1 MTNSG
6 RSQWKENE
14 MRGKPQAGIPVGQ
27 EQVREVECLHPMR
40 ASALSFACMLSS
52 TFVWA
57 ADAPVDFNREVRPIL
72 SDRCYGCHGP
82 DADKGRKA
90 GLRLDEFA
98 GATKEL
104 KSGDR
109 AIVPG
114 DVEKSAMVHRLRSDD
129 PEEIMPPP
137 ELHRP
142 LSAAEKDVLTRWI
155 KQGAKY
161 DPHWAFVSPQSQP
174 VPKVADKTWGRDP
187 IDAFISSKA
196 SQAGLKTSAEADRT
210 TLLRRASFALTG
222 LPPTNDEVTAFLA
235 DTAPDAYERRVD
247 ALLASPRYGEHL
259 AVGWLDLSRYADTWG
274 YTGDKAMFAWPWRD
288 WVLKAFNENKPYDQ
302 FLTEQLAGDL
312 LPSPTQDQRVATAY
326 NRLHRMTF
334 EGGSIAEEFRQDGI
348 NDRVMTAGYGFMG
361 LTMECSR
368 CHDHKYDP
376 ISQRDYFSMAAMFGD
391 QNENGLL
398 SYHGEVPPPF
408 VRLYKD
414 DAERKKEAE
423 LRAAVT
429 VAEMALSAVRSEHLG
444 KPAVQT
450 PPPVAHFPLESFV
463 KSGVEDAVAGGKP
476 AVFERRGSPED
487 LQLTPGVKGQAVK
500 FDGDA
505 GFKLPDFKQLGRFDP
520 FTFSAFV
527 RLGERNA
534 RATVLH
540 STGFYTGDGDAT
552 GVELLIAQG
561 KLRWSMIHLWP
572 NSAASVETTDELP
585 VGGWRRVTVTYDG
598 SSRAAGLRVYLD
610 GREAK
615 TTVVRDTL
623 HAKPRDN
630 PLEIGSRSRDAGF
643 RNGSLDEIQLW
654 RTALTAAEVAVLHGA
669 EASGLPPAILSEH
682 ARLRVDPAYAQAW
695 TRLQAAQRALAAHQ
709 ESAPAFFAMEH
720 SDLAPKAYVLTRG
733 EYDKPDLAKPCEPGV
748 PTRIFPWD
756 ASLPKN
762 RLGLA
767 RWLTDPR
774 HPLTSRVIINRL
786 WAQVFGAGL
795 VATSENLGMQGDLP
809 THPELLDTLA
819 VDFVRS
825 GWDTKAMLRR
835 FVLSSTFRQTST
847 PTAEA
852 REKDPANKYL
862 ARGPVLRLTAEMVR
876 DQALV
881 ASGRLVEKVGGESVP
896 ESANRRSVYTYRKRT
911 APPDNMLIFDAGS
924 REVCQ
929 PKRLN
934 TNTPLQALVLLNNPG
949 FVEAA
954 KGLAAKVSKA
964 SADPSAQIAAAFRH
978 VCTREPRPS
987 ELAALNEL
995 YVTQKASPPKLTPV
1009 AAATPQPAAAA
1020 RPDQKSKKKAAP
1032 EPPPVVT
1039 KMPADPALAALT
1051 LVCSTI
1057 LASDAAV
1064 TSR

>member
-1 MTNSG
+1 
-6 RSQWKENE
+6 
-14 MRGKPQAGIPVGQ
+14 MRFDAFVLLVI
-27 EQVREVECLHPMR
+27 C
-40 ASALSFACMLSS
+40 ASASAWS
-52 TFVWA
+52 A
-57 ADAPVDFNREVRPIL
+57 EQAVDFNREVRPLL

-82 DADKGRKA
+82 DANKGRKA
-90 GLRLDEFA
+90 GLRLDEPE
-98 GATKEL
+98 GAMKKL
-104 KSGDR
+104 KSGEI
-109 AIVPG
+109 AVVPG
-114 DVEKSAMVHRLRSDD
+114 DVEKSAMVHRMLSTD

-161 DPHWAFVSPQSQP
+161 DQHWAFVSPRAHP
-174 VPKVADKTWGRDP
+174 TPPIAEPTWAKDP
-187 IDAFISSKA
+187 LDAFIAEKA
-196 SQAGLKTSAEADRT
+196 ANLGLKTSASADRT

-222 LPPTNDEVTAFLA
+222 LPPTNAEVDAFLN
-235 DTAPDAYERRVD
+235 DHAPDAYEKRVD
-247 ALLASPRYGEHL
+247 AMLASPRYGEHL

-288 WVLKAFNENKPYDQ
+288 WVLKAFNDNMPYDR

-312 LPSPTQDQRVATAY
+312 LPRPTQDQRVATAY

-408 VRLYKD
+408 VRLYNS
-414 DAERKKEAE
+414 DAERTKEAE
-423 LRAAVT
+423 LLAAVT
-429 VAEMALSAVRSEHLG
+429 AAEMALKADKAGYAG
-444 KPAVQT
+444 KPEVTLPA
-450 PPPVAHFPLESFV
+450 PVAHFSLEAFT
-463 KSGVEDAVAGGKP
+463 KTGVDDAIAGGKP

-487 LQLTPGVKGQAVK
+487 LQLVPGVKGQAVK

-505 GFKLPDFKQLGRFDP
+505 GFKLPEFKQLGRFDA
-520 FTFSAFV
+520 FTFSAFL
-527 RLGERNA
+527 RLGEKNA

-552 GVELLIAQG
+552 GVELLVVHG

-572 NSAASVETTDELP
+572 NSAASVETEAELP
-585 VGGWRRVTVTYDG
+585 IGAWQRVTVTYDG
-598 SSRAAGLRVYLD
+598 SSKASGLHVYLD
-610 GREAK
+610 GRETK
-615 TTVVRDTL
+615 TKVVRDTL

-630 PLEIGSRSRDAGF
+630 ALEIGSRSRDAGF

-654 RTALTAAEVAVLHGA
+654 RSALTAAEVAVLHGVEPSSLA
-669 EASGLPPAILSEH
+669 PAILSEH

-709 ESAPAFFAMEH
+709 EGAPAFFAMEH
-720 SDLAPKAYVLTRG
+720 SDLAPKSYVLTRG

-756 ASLPKN
+756 ESLPKN

-767 RWLTDPR
+767 RWLTDPK

-825 GWDTKAMLRR
+825 GWNMKAMLRR
-835 FVLSSTFRQTST
+835 FVLSATFRQSST

-852 REKDPANKYL
+852 REKDPSNKYL

-876 DQALV
+876 DQALL
-881 ASGRLVEKVGGESVP
+881 ASGMLVERVGGESVQ
-896 ESANRRSVYTYRKRT
+896 ESAHRRSLYTYRKRT

-954 KGLAAKVSKA
+954 MSLAVKVSKA
-964 SADPSAQIAAAFRH
+964 SSDPSVQIAAAFRH

-987 ELAALNEL
+987 EIAALNEL
-995 YVTQKASPPKLTPV
+995 YALQKANPPQF
-1009 AAATPQPAAAA
+1009 A
-1020 RPDQKSKKKAAP
+1020 
-1032 EPPPVVT
+1032 PPPPPSSKPAKADSKVDPKAKKTAT
-1039 KMPADPALAALT
+1039 KKTVPPPPAPIIPKIPAEPSLAALT

>member
-1 MTNSG
+1 
-6 RSQWKENE
+6 
-14 MRGKPQAGIPVGQ
+14 
-27 EQVREVECLHPMR
+27 MR
-40 ASALSFACMLSS
+40 AAAFPMLCLLAVSHG
-52 TFVWA
+52 WA
-57 ADAPVDFNREVRPIL
+57 AEVPVDFNREVRPIL

-98 GATKEL
+98 GATKTL
-104 KSGDR
+104 KSGEV
-109 AIVPG
+109 AVVPG
-114 DVEKSAMVHRLRSDD
+114 DVGKSALVQRILSED
-129 PEEIMPPP
+129 EEEVMPPP

-142 LSAAEKDVLTRWI
+142 LTKPEKDILIRWVR
-155 KQGAKY
+155 QGARY
-161 DPHWAFVSPQSQP
+161 DPHWAFVSPRSYP
-174 VPKVADKTWGRDP
+174 SPAVADAAWPKDP
-187 IDAFISSKA
+187 LDSFIAAKA
-196 SQAGLKTSAEADRT
+196 ATAGLQPSAPADRT

-222 LPPTNDEVTAFLA
+222 LPPTNEEVAAFLA
-235 DTAPDAYERRVD
+235 DPSPDAYAKRVD
-247 ALLASPRYGEHL
+247 AMLASPRYGEHL
-259 AVGWLDLSRYADTWG
+259 AVAWLDLSRYADTWG

-288 WVLKAFNENKPYDQ
+288 WVLKAFNDNLPYDR

-312 LPSPTQDQRVATAY
+312 LPDRTQDQRVATAY
-326 NRLHRMTF
+326 NRIHRMTF

-376 ISQRDYFSMAAMFGD
+376 ISQKDYFSMAAMFGD

-398 SYHGEVPPPF
+398 SFHGEVPPPF
-408 VRLYKD
+408 VRLYKSEE
-414 DAERKKEAE
+414 ERRKEAD
-423 LRAAVT
+423 LRAAVR
-429 VAEMALSAVRSEHLG
+429 VAEEGLVAVSVAPTKAEV
-444 KPAVQT
+444 KVPA
-450 PPPVAHFPLESFV
+450 PVARFPLDAFT
-463 KSGVEDAVAGGKP
+463 KTGVDDAGGGKP
-476 AVFERRGSPED
+476 AKFERRGSPED
-487 LQLTPGVKGQAVK
+487 LKLVPGILGQAVK

-505 GFKLPDFKQLGRFDP
+505 GFKLEDFRQLGRFDA

-527 RLGERNA
+527 RLGEKNA

-552 GVELLIAQG
+552 GIELLVTQG
-561 KLRWSMIHLWP
+561 RLRWSMIHLWP
-572 NSAASVETTDELP
+572 NSAASIETVAALP
-585 VGGWRRVTVTYDG
+585 VDEWRRVTATYDG
-598 SSRAAGLRVYLD
+598 SSKASGLRLYLD
-610 GREAK
+610 GREVP

-630 PLEIGSRSRDAGF
+630 ALEIGSRSRDAGF

-654 RTALTAAEVAVLHGA
+654 RTALTPAEVAVHHGLA
-669 EASGLPPAILSEH
+669 VDSLPASVHAEH
-682 ARLRVDPAYAQAW
+682 ASRRADPAFAQAW
-695 TRLQAAQRALAAHQ
+695 ERVQQARRALAAH
-709 ESAPAFFAMEH
+709 EETAPAFFAMEH
-720 SDLAPKAYVLTRG
+720 SPLAPKTYVLTRG
-733 EYDKPDLAKPCEPGV
+733 EYDKPDLSKPCEPGV
-748 PTRIFPWD
+748 PTRIFPWND
-756 ASLPKN
+756 DLPKN

-774 HPLTSRVIINRL
+774 HPLTSRVVINRL

-795 VATSENLGMQGDLP
+795 VASSENLGMQGDLP

-825 GWDTKAMLRR
+825 GWNTKAMLRR
-835 FVLSSTFRQTST
+835 FVLSSTFRQSST

-876 DQALV
+876 DQALL
-881 ASGRLVEKVGGESVP
+881 ASGKLVEKIGGESVQ
-896 ESANRRSVYTYRKRT
+896 ESANRRSLYTFRKRT

-954 KGLAAKVSKA
+954 KSLATKVSRA
-964 SADPSAQIAAAFRH
+964 SVDPAAQITAAFRH
-978 VCTREPRPS
+978 VCTRDPRPA
-987 ELAALNEL
+987 ELAALTEL
-995 YVTQKASPPKLTPV
+995 YAAQKANPPKFPP
-1009 AAATPQPAAAA
+1009 AAEAPPPQPAKSAAKA
-1020 RPDQKSKKKAAP
+1020 KKDPVPVPAP
-1032 EPPPVVT
+1032 VLP

>member
-1 MTNSG
+1 
-6 RSQWKENE
+6 
-14 MRGKPQAGIPVGQ
+14 
-27 EQVREVECLHPMR
+27 MR
-40 ASALSFACMLSS
+40 APALIFSCVLTCALAS
-52 TFVWA
+52 A

-109 AIVPG
+109 AVVPG
-114 DVEKSAMVHRLRSDD
+114 DIEKSMMVQRMRSTD

-142 LSAAEKDVLTRWI
+142 LTAVEKDILTRWI

-161 DPHWAFVSPQSQP
+161 DPHWAFVSPRAYPAPQL
-174 VPKVADKTWGRDP
+174 ADRAWVKDP
-187 IDAFISSKA
+187 LDAFIAAEAAK
-196 SQAGLKTSAEADRT
+196 AGLKTSPAADRT

-222 LPPTNDEVTAFLA
+222 LPPTAEEVTAFLA
-235 DTAPDAYERRVD
+235 DASGDAYEKRVD
-247 ALLASPRYGEHL
+247 AMLASPRFGEHL

-274 YTGDKAMFAWPWRD
+274 YTGDNAMFAWPWRD
-288 WVLKAFNENKPYDQ
+288 WVLRAFNENKPFDQ

-408 VRLYKD
+408 VRLFKD

-423 LRAAVT
+423 LRAAVSA
-429 VAEMALSAVRSEHLG
+429 AEMALAATKSEYQG
-444 KPAVQT
+444 KPEVSVPA
-450 PPPVAHFPLESFV
+450 PVAHFPLEAFA
-463 KSGVEDAVAGGKP
+463 KAGVEDSVAGGKP
-476 AVFERRGSPED
+476 AVFERRSAPED
-487 LQLTPGVKGQAVK
+487 LQLTPGVKGQGVK

-505 GFKLPDFKQLGRFDP
+505 GFKLPEFKQLGRFDP
-520 FTFSAFV
+520 FTFSAHL
-527 RLGERNA
+527 RLGEKNT

-540 STGFYTGDGDAT
+540 ATGFYTGDGDAS
-552 GVELLIAQG
+552 GVELLINQG

-572 NSAASVETTDELP
+572 NSAASVETETALP
-585 VGGWRRVTVTYDG
+585 LGTWQRVTVTYDG
-598 SSRAAGLRVYLD
+598 SSKAAGLRIYLD

-630 PLEIGSRSRDAGF
+630 ALEIGSRSRDAGF

-654 RTALTAAEVAVLHGA
+654 RQALTAAEVAVLHGQA
-669 EASGLPPAILSEH
+669 ASSLSPPVLAEH
-682 ARLRVDPAYAQAW
+682 ARLRTDPSFAAAW
-695 TRLQAAQRALAAHQ
+695 KSLQSAQRALAAHQ
-709 ESAPAFFAMEH
+709 ESAPAFYAMEH
-720 SDLAPKAYVLTRG
+720 SPLAPKAYVLTRG
-733 EYDKPDLAKPCEPGV
+733 EYDKPDLTKPCDPGV
-748 PTRIFPWD
+748 PARVFPWD
-756 ASLPKN
+756 ESLPKN

-774 HPLTSRVIINRL
+774 HPLTSRVIVNRL

-795 VATSENLGMQGDLP
+795 VATSENLGLQGDLP

-835 FVLSSTFRQTST
+835 FVLSSTFRQSST
-847 PTAEA
+847 PTPEG
-852 REKDPANKYL
+852 REKDPSNKYL

-876 DQALV
+876 DQALL
-881 ASGRLVEKVGGESVP
+881 ASGKLVEKVGGASVQ
-896 ESANRRSVYTYRKRT
+896 ESANRRSLYTYRKRT

-954 KGLAAKVSKA
+954 KNLAAKVSKV
-964 SADPSAQIAAAFRH
+964 SAEPSAQIAAAFRA
-978 VCTREPRPS
+978 VCTREPRPA
-987 ELAALNEL
+987 ELAALDEL
-995 YVTQKASPPKLTPV
+995 YATQKANPPQFAPPP
-1009 AAATPQPAAAA
+1009 APMPMPAAKADPKA
-1020 RPDQKSKKKAAP
+1020 KKKTEPAP
-1032 EPPPVVT
+1032 APPLP
-1039 KMPADPALAALT
+1039 KIPADPALAALT

>member
-1 MTNSG
+1 
-6 RSQWKENE
+6 
-14 MRGKPQAGIPVGQ
+14 
-27 EQVREVECLHPMR
+27 MR
-40 ASALSFACMLSS
+40 AFALPLIGFL
-52 TFVWA
+52 TIPLVWA
-57 ADAPVDFNREVRPIL
+57 AETSVDFNREVRPIL

-90 GLRLDEFA
+90 GLRLDELA
-98 GATKEL
+98 GATKKL
-104 KSGDR
+104 KSGEI

-114 DVEKSAMVHRLRSDD
+114 DLEKSAMAHRIISTD
-129 PEEIMPPP
+129 PEEVMPPP

-142 LSAAEKDVLTRWI
+142 LSASEKDILKRWI

-161 DPHWAFVSPQSQP
+161 DPHWAFVSPRSHP
-174 VPKVADKTWGRDP
+174 VPTIADATWAKDP
-187 IDAFISSKA
+187 LDAFIAAKA
-196 SQAGLKTSAEADRT
+196 DKVGLKPTLAADRT

-235 DTAPDAYERRVD
+235 DNSADAYAKRVD
-247 ALLASPRYGEHL
+247 VMLASPRFGEHL

-274 YTGDKAMFAWPWRD
+274 YTGDGSMFAWPWRD
-288 WVLKAFNENKPYDQ
+288 WVLKAFNDNKPYDQ

-312 LPSPTQDQRVATAY
+312 LANPTQDQRVATAF

-376 ISQRDYFSMAAMFGD
+376 ISQRDYYSMAAMFGD

-408 VRLYKD
+408 VRLFNT
-414 DAERKKEAE
+414 DADRQKESDLRTAVDSAE
-423 LRAAVT
+423 KAVAAIRPVAADIKVT
-429 VAEMALSAVRSEHLG
+429 V
-444 KPAVQT
+444 PA
-450 PPPVAHFPLESFV
+450 PAAYFPLDAFT
-463 KSGVEDAVAGGKP
+463 KTGVDDGVAGGKP
-476 AVFERRGSPED
+476 AKFERRGSAED
-487 LQLTPGVKGQAVK
+487 LQLVPGVKGQAVK

-505 GFKLPDFKQLGRFDP
+505 GFILPEFKQLGRFDA
-520 FTFSAFV
+520 FTFSAFL
-527 RLGERNA
+527 RLGEKNA

-540 STGFYTGDGDAT
+540 ATGFYTGDGDAS
-552 GVELLIAQG
+552 GVELLVDHG

-572 NSAASVETTDELP
+572 NSAVSIETTSELP
-585 VGGWRRVTVTYDG
+585 VGAWQRVTVTYDG
-598 SSRAAGLRVYLD
+598 SSKASGLHVYLD

-630 PLEIGSRSRDAGF
+630 ALEIGSRSRDAGF

-654 RTALTAAEVAVLHGA
+654 RSALTAAEVALLHGLDVSTLSASVLAEHTKLRGDAAYA
-669 EASGLPPAILSEH
+669 EAW
-682 ARLRVDPAYAQAW
+682 DK
-695 TRLQAAQRALAAHQ
+695 LQKAQRALAAHQ
-709 ESAPAFFAMEH
+709 ESARAFFAMEH
-720 SDLAPKAYVLTRG
+720 SSLAPKSYVLTRG
-733 EYDKPDLAKPCEPGV
+733 EYDKPDLTKPCEPGA
-748 PTRIFPWD
+748 PARIFPWNE
-756 ASLPKN
+756 SLPKN

-767 RWLTDPR
+767 RWLTDSQ

-819 VDFVRS
+819 VDFVKG
-825 GWDTKAMLRR
+825 GWNTKAMLRR
-835 FVLSSTFRQTST
+835 FVLSSTFRQSST
-847 PTAEA
+847 PTPDA
-852 REKDPANKYL
+852 REKDPSNKYL
-862 ARGPVLRLTAEMVR
+862 ARGPILRLTAEMVR
-876 DQALV
+876 DQALL
-881 ASGRLVEKVGGESVP
+881 ASGKLVEKVGGESVQ

-954 KGLAAKVSKA
+954 KSLAVKVSKA
-964 SADPSAQIAAAFRH
+964 SSDPSAQITAAFRH
-978 VCTREPRPS
+978 VCTRDPRPS
-987 ELAALNEL
+987 EIAALTEL
-995 YVTQKASPPKLTPV
+995 YATRKSDPPQFAPVPPPAPAPKADPKADPK
-1009 AAATPQPAAAA
+1009 AKKQPTPQ
-1020 RPDQKSKKKAAP
+1020 AAP
-1032 EPPPVVT
+1032 SGP
-1039 KMPADPALAALT
+1039 KIPADPALAALT

>member
-1 MTNSG
+1 
-6 RSQWKENE
+6 
-14 MRGKPQAGIPVGQ
+14 MRPTHVTS
-27 EQVREVECLHPMR
+27 LLTL
-40 ASALSFACMLSS
+40 LSVAVAC
-52 TFVWA
+52 A
-57 ADAPVDFNREVRPIL
+57 ADVPVDFNREVRPIL

-98 GATKEL
+98 GATKKL
-104 KSGDR
+104 KSGDV
-109 AIVPG
+109 AIAPG
-114 DVEKSAMVHRLRSDD
+114 DLKNSALVQRILSED
-129 PEEIMPPP
+129 EEDVMPPP

-142 LSAAEKDVLTRWI
+142 LSKAEKDILIRWV

-161 DPHWAFVSPQSQP
+161 DPHWAFVSPQAQP
-174 VPKVADKTWGRDP
+174 TPTVVAAGWVRDP
-187 IDAFISSKA
+187 LDAFVA
-196 SQAGLKTSAEADRT
+196 SQAAKAGLKPSAAADRT

-235 DTAPDAYERRVD
+235 DKSADAYEKRVD
-247 ALLASPRYGEHL
+247 AMLASPRYGEHL

-312 LPSPTQDQRVATAY
+312 LPNPTQDQRVATAF
-326 NRLHRMTF
+326 NRIHRMTF

-398 SYHGEVPPPF
+398 SFHGEVPPPF
-408 VRLYKD
+408 VRLFKSD
-414 DAERKKEAE
+414 DERRKATE
-423 LRAAVT
+423 LRAAVSAAVKDLAT
-429 VAEMALSAVRSEHLG
+429 FHASPSKAEV
-444 KPAVQT
+444 KVPA
-450 PPPVAHFPLESFV
+450 PVAYFPLEAFT
-463 KSGVEDAVAGGKP
+463 KTGADDAVAGGKP
-476 AVFERRGSPED
+476 AKFERRGTPED
-487 LQLTPGVKGQAVK
+487 LRLVPGVKGQAVK

-505 GFKLPDFKQLGRFDP
+505 GFILPEFKQLGRFDA
-520 FTFSAFV
+520 FTFSAFL
-527 RLGERNA
+527 RLGEMNA

-552 GVELLIAQG
+552 GVELLVNQG

-572 NSAASVETTDELP
+572 NSAASVETVDPLP
-585 VGGWRRVTVTYDG
+585 VDQWRRVTATYDG
-598 SSRAAGLRVYLD
+598 SSQAAGLRLYLD
-610 GREAK
+610 GREVK

-630 PLEIGSRSRDAGF
+630 ALEIGSRSRDAGF

-654 RTALTAAEVAVLHGA
+654 RSALTPAEVAVHHGLA
-669 EASGLPPAILSEH
+669 ADSLPASVHAEH
-682 ARLRVDPAYAQAW
+682 ALRRADPAYAQAW
-695 TRLQAAQRALAAHQ
+695 ERAQQARRALAAH
-709 ESAPAFFAMEH
+709 EETAPAFFAMEH
-720 SDLAPKAYVLTRG
+720 SPLAPKAYVLTRG
-733 EYDKPDLAKPCEPGV
+733 EYDKPDLSKPCEPGA
-748 PTRIFPWD
+748 PKRIFPWGD
-756 ASLPKN
+756 ELPNN

-767 RWLTDPR
+767 KWLTDPK
-774 HPLTSRVIINRL
+774 HPLTSRVVINRL
-786 WAQVFGAGL
+786 WAQVFGSGL
-795 VATSENLGMQGDLP
+795 VATSENLGLQGDLP

-835 FVLSSTFRQTST
+835 FVLSSTFRQSST

-862 ARGPVLRLTAEMVR
+862 VRGPVLRLTAEMVR
-876 DQALV
+876 DQALL
-881 ASGRLVEKVGGESVP
+881 ASGKLVEKVGGESVQ

-954 KGLAAKVSKA
+954 KHLAVRVSKS
-964 SADPSAQIAAAFRH
+964 SAEPAAQIAEAFRH
-978 VCTREPRPS
+978 VCTRAPRPT
-987 ELAALNEL
+987 ELAALAEL
-995 YVTQKASPPKLTPV
+995 YAAQKANPPQFAPVPV
-1009 AAATPQPAAAA
+1009 ALKADPKKPDPKAKKQPA
-1020 RPDQKSKKKAAP
+1020 PPAAP
-1032 EPPPVVT
+1032 NLP

>member
-1 MTNSG
+1 MKVYEMSNNPRIGLAVRQELSG
-6 RSQWKENE
+6 Q
-14 MRGKPQAGIPVGQ
+14 
-27 EQVREVECLHPMR
+27 VECLYPMR
-40 ASALSFACMLSS
+40 SHALAFLFLSVAASAWS
-52 TFVWA
+52 

-82 DADKGRKA
+82 DANKGRKA
-90 GLRLDEFA
+90 GLRLDELT
-98 GATKEL
+98 GATKKL
-104 KSGDR
+104 KSGDI

-114 DVEKSAMVHRLRSDD
+114 DLEKSAMAHRIVSTD
-129 PEEIMPPP
+129 PEEMMPPP

-142 LSAAEKDVLTRWI
+142 LSFKEKDILRRWI

-161 DPHWAFVSPQSQP
+161 DTHWAFVSPESHP
-174 VPKVADKTWGRDP
+174 SPALADASWVKDP
-187 IDAFISSKA
+187 LDAFIADKA
-196 SQAGLKTSAEADRT
+196 AQAGLKPSGAADLT

-222 LPPTNDEVTAFLA
+222 LPPTNTEVDAFLS
-235 DTAPDAYERRVD
+235 DQSPDAYEKRVD
-247 ALLASPRYGEHL
+247 AMLASPRFGEHI
-259 AVGWLDLSRYADTWG
+259 AVGWLDLSRFADTWG

-288 WVLKAFNENKPYDQ
+288 WVLKAFNDNKPYDQ

-312 LPSPTQDQRVATAY
+312 LPNPTQDQRVATAY

-398 SYHGEVPPPF
+398 SFHGEVPPPF
-408 VRLYKD
+408 VRLYKSEAD
-414 DAERKKEAE
+414 RKKETE
-423 LRAAVT
+423 LRATVMSAETAVSAIRAIAFEGKVT
-429 VAEMALSAVRSEHLG
+429 V
-444 KPAVQT
+444 PT
-450 PPPVAHFPLESFV
+450 PVAHFPLEAFTKTGIDDS
-463 KSGVEDAVAGGKP
+463 VAGRKP
-476 AVFERRGSPED
+476 AKFERRGSPED
-487 LQLTPGVKGQAVK
+487 LLLVPGVKGQAVK

-505 GFKLPDFKQLGRFDP
+505 GFILPEFKQLGRFDA
-520 FTFSAFV
+520 FTFSAFL
-527 RLGERNA
+527 RLGEKNA

-540 STGFYTGDGDAT
+540 STGFYTGDGDAS
-552 GVELLIAQG
+552 GVELLVAHG
-561 KLRWSMIHLWP
+561 KLRWSLIHLWP
-572 NSAASVETTDELP
+572 NSAVSIETTAELP
-585 VGGWRRVTVTYDG
+585 IATWQRVTVTYDG
-598 SSRAAGLRVYLD
+598 SSKAAGLHVYLD
-610 GREAK
+610 GLEAK

-630 PLEIGSRSRDAGF
+630 ALEIGSRTRDAGF

-654 RTALTAAEVAVLHGA
+654 RTALTAAEIAQLHGLEVSA
-669 EASGLPPAILSEH
+669 LPASALAEH
-682 ARLRVDPAYAQAW
+682 AKLRVHAGYAQAW
-695 TRLQAAQRALAAHQ
+695 ESLQQAQRALAAHQ
-709 ESAPAFFAMEH
+709 ESAPALFAMEH
-720 SDLAPKAYVLTRG
+720 SNLAPKSFVLTRG
-733 EYDKPDLAKPCEPGV
+733 EYDKPDLTKLCEPGV
-748 PTRIFPWD
+748 PARIFPWND
-756 ASLPKN
+756 SLPKN

-767 RWLTDPR
+767 HWLTDPKN
-774 HPLTSRVIINRL
+774 PLTSRVIVNRL
-786 WAQVFGAGL
+786 WAQVFSAGL

-819 VDFVRS
+819 VDFVHS
-825 GWDTKAMLRR
+825 GWNTKAMLRR
-835 FVLSSTFRQTST
+835 FVLSATFCQSST
-847 PTAEA
+847 PTNEA
-852 REKDPANKYL
+852 REKDPSNKYL

-876 DQALV
+876 DQALL
-881 ASGRLVEKVGGESVP
+881 AAGTLVEKIGGESVQ
-896 ESANRRSVYTYRKRT
+896 ESANRRSIYTYRKRT

-954 KGLAAKVSKA
+954 KNLAVKVSKA
-964 SADPSAQIAAAFRH
+964 SSEPSRQIIAAFRH
-978 VCTREPRPS
+978 VCTRDPRPS

-995 YVTQKASPPKLTPV
+995 YAIQ
-1009 AAATPQPAAAA
+1009 
-1020 RPDQKSKKKAAP
+1020 KAAP
-1032 EPPPVVT
+1032 PQFTPVPPKVVESETKADPKAKKKLAAAPAPVLP
-1039 KMPADPALAALT
+1039 KMPADPSLAALT